1 VRVGHLPV
9 FIASFGYVGYF
20 PIAPG
25 TAGSLA
31 ALALFAFIRWVGVP
45 AFELSVIVA
54 VFAVGVWAA
63 SGTETALGRKDP
75 GIVVIDEVL
84 GMLITLALLPVSLVG
99 IAVGFVLFRIFDVIK
114 PYPARRLENLHGGLG
129 IMADDA
135 MAGIYSYLALRGCM
149 WMMPAWLTA

>member
-1 VRVGHLPV
+1 MRGLAV
-9 FIASFGYVGYF
+9 FLASFGYVGYF

-31 ALALFAFIRWVGVP
+31 ALVLFAVIRWIGMP
-45 AFELSVIVA
+45 AVELGAIVA

-63 SGTETALGRKDP
+63 HGTEIAVGRKDP

-84 GMLITLALLPVSLVG
+84 GMLITLAVLPVSLWGVLL
-99 IAVGFVLFRIFDVIK
+99 GFLFFRAFDVVK
-114 PYPARRLENLHGGLG
+114 PFPAAQLEHIHGGMG

-135 MAGIYSYLALRGCM
+135 VAGLYSHLLLRLCI
-149 WMMPAWLTA
+149 WLVPAWLTA